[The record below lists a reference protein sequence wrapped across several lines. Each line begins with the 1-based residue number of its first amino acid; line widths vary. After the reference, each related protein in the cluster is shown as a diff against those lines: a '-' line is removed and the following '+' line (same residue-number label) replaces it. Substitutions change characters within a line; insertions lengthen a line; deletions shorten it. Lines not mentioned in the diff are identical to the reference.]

1 MKTNTN
7 NNLMQYIMN
16 TLMTKIELDADVLSV
31 ACMMEGPIRKEDVVP
46 EMMTN
51 ADWFA
56 AKNYAL
62 SEDGL
67 PKTPRDLQTEVP
79 DTWRMTRPLNR
90 WRR

>member
-51 ADWFA
+51 TDW
-56 AKNYAL
+56 
-62 SEDGL
+62 
-67 PKTPRDLQTEVP
+67 
-79 DTWRMTRPLNR
+79 
-90 WRR
+90 